1 MNPVMNRGGCLVFLM
16 LREFNADM
24 ETVAIIQI
32 VLLAII
38 ALLMVVIVVIINGLA
53 KSLKECTSRLEQKL
67 LPAIDNVKTAAGN
80 LIPVID
86 SINGR
91 NDQICYILEKLPGT
105 IDNYRELSENLKP
118 LSEEIK
124 NQTPQIRESLH
135 QLSSA
140 AVNLKA
146 QTDELTLRFAPA
158 ASRISGVVQA
168 FTEGFKIFK
177 AFTKRN

>member
-1 MNPVMNRGGCLVFLM
+1 MNPDMNRRRSLVFLM
-16 LREFNADM
+16 LREFNTDM
-24 ETVAIIQI
+24 ETVELIQTVI
-32 VLLAII
+32 LAII

-53 KSLKECTSRLEQKL
+53 KNLKEWISKLEQKL

-80 LIPVID
+80 LIPLID
-86 SINGR
+86 SINSR

-124 NQTPQIRESLH
+124 NQTPQIRESLQ

-140 AVNLKA
+140 AGSLKA
-146 QTDELTLRFAPA
+146 HTDELTLRFAPA